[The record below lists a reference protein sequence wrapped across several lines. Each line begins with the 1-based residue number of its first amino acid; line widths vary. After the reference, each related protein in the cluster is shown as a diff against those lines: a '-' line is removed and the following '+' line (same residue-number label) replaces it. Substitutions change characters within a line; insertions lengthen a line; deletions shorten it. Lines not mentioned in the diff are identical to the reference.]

1 MQVEPI
7 TGRTVPATTPTVGP
21 HGNPAAPSADSD
33 TSAALS
39 LPGTKSGNTTGTPSP
54 DQEPNIEQT
63 IKSLAE
69 AVQDF
74 DIALNFSRDEDTGAI
89 VVKLI
94 DQQSGE
100 TVQQIPTEATL
111 RLSAALGKL
120 QGQFFSRK
128 A

>member
-7 TGRTVPATTPTVGP
+7 TGRTVLATAPTTSP
-21 HGNPAAPSADSD
+21 HGNPAAPSADSE
-33 TSAALS
+33 TSAALN
-39 LPGTKSGNTTGTPSP
+39 LPGAKSGKTPGTPAP
-54 DQEPNIEQT
+54 DQEPNIEQA

-69 AVQDF
+69 AAQDF
-74 DIALNFSRDEDTGAI
+74 DIALNFSRDEETGAI
-89 VVKLI
+89 VIKLI

-100 TVQQIPTEATL
+100 TVQQIPTEVTL

-120 QGQFFSRK
+120 QGQLFSRK

>member
-7 TGRTVPATTPTVGP
+7 TGRTVLAAAPAAALR
-21 HGNPAAPSADSD
+21 GNPAAPSADSE
-33 TSAALS
+33 TSATLT
-39 LPGTKSGNTTGTPSP
+39 LPGAKSGNTAGTPSS
-54 DQEPNIEQT
+54 DQEPDVEQAV
-63 IKSLAE
+63 KSLEE
-69 AVQDF
+69 AVRGL
-74 DIALNFSRDEDTGAI
+74 DIALNFSRDDKTGAI
-89 VVKLI
+89 VIKLI

-120 QGQFFSRK
+120 QGQLFSRK